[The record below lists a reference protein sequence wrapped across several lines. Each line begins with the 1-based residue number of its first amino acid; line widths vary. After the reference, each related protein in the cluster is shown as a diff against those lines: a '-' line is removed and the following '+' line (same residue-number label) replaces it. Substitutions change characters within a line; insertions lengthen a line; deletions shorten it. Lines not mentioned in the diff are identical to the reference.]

1 MAVSVTLTGGG
12 SIIAWQ
18 TPTGISFQR
27 FNADHQTVGS
37 VTSIATGPTA
47 WLSAQALANGAFS
60 IIWDTSATSTP
71 TAQNYDAAGA
81 LSGSTYSIAA
91 PPSADIAFTSRAS
104 RSQHAEE
111 YSDSRHRSAS

>member
-47 WLSAQALANGAFS
+47 WLE
-60 IIWDTSATSTP
+60 
-71 TAQNYDAAGA
+71 
-81 LSGSTYSIAA
+81 
-91 PPSADIAFTSRAS
+91 RAS
-104 RSQHAEE
+104 AGEWRVLDHLGHERDLDTDRAEL
-111 YSDSRHRSAS
+111 